1 MGAIQVPPTT
11 PAAAIRRPARAGQF
25 YPADTHAMY
34 REVDRCLTAGT
45 SAMGGATPRPYRA
58 VMLPHAGWL
67 YCGSTI
73 GKTLAHTSV
82 PDTVIIIGPRHTPYG
97 ANWSIAP
104 HECWEIPGSSVPI
117 ATSIV
122 HRLTNLVP
130 DLRSE
135 PDAHVLEH
143 GTEVLLPFLHRI
155 NPHAR
160 VVPIVMGATP
170 YPATRLLADALAW
183 VVSESATPILLV
195 ISSDMNHFATDAE
208 NRRLDQMAINAMRTG
223 DPAALHQTC
232 EKHRISMC
240 GVIPAVTIMQ
250 ALQHATPKLSP
261 ELVDYTTSA
270 AASGDTSR
278 VVGYA
283 GVVIA

>member
-1 MGAIQVPPTT
+1 MSSTT
-11 PAAAIRRPARAGQF
+11 HAAARRPARAGQF
-25 YPADTHAMY
+25 YPADAHAMY
-34 REVDRCLTAGT
+34 REVDRFLAAGA
-45 SAMGGATPRPYRA
+45 SAMGGVTPKPYRA

-67 YCGSTI
+67 YCGGTI
-73 GKTLAHTSV
+73 GKTLARTSV

-104 HECWEIPGSSVPI
+104 HESWEIPGGAVPI
-117 ATSIV
+117 ATTLV
-122 HRLTNLVP
+122 QQLVDLTP
-130 DLRSE
+130 DLRCE

-143 GTEVLLPFLHRI
+143 GCEVLLPFIHRI

-170 YPATRLLADALAW
+170 YPATRALSDALAR

-232 EKHRISMC
+232 EKNRISMC